1 MDPVW
6 KDLIAALT
14 PALVGLLVA
23 YTAYIHYRIEQ
34 GQKTSQA
41 NDQKLLDGQKAI
53 KREVSA
59 SPPGNAGS

>member
-14 PALVGLLVA
+14 PALIGLLVA

-34 GQKTSQA
+34 GTKKSLENDRTLIHGQTLLA
-41 NDQKLLDGQKAI
+41 NQLAEK
-53 KREVSA
+53 
-59 SPPGNAGS
+59 

>member
-34 GQKTSQA
+34 GQKASQA
-41 NDQKLLDGQKAI
+41 NDRSIMDNQKTISKQIEDK
-53 KREVSA
+53 
-59 SPPGNAGS
+59 PT